1 LKSGYLMNFQTM
13 NDCYR
18 RIDLFNQGR
27 IPDMIRVKYN
37 LMEGDVFRFFRG
49 SNHLFYEDLARDNP
63 LPPSPLSWLCGD
75 LHLEN
80 FGSFKGDNRLVYFD
94 INDFD
99 DALLAPAAY
108 DIARLVCSIFVAFD
122 TLNIEQAK
130 AVNMGQLFLKTY
142 SETLTKGKAYYI
154 EPQTAKG
161 IVYKFLSAVS
171 RRKDKRILRKRT
183 VVKKDTLTI
192 LLEHP
197 RHFALDAGLKKELTA
212 YLNKWL
218 QNNSYSPYNF
228 EVQDVAFRMAGTG
241 SLGLK
246 RYLFLLKSKN
256 QEDKHM
262 LMEMKQSI
270 EPAPKR
276 HIRLQQ
282 PQWES
287 EAERVVNIQQHMQNI
302 PPALLS
308 FSHFRNESYVIQEM
322 QPTKDSFDFKLVREA
337 YRDLYQIIHD
347 MGVLTASAQIRSS
360 GWKGASVVDEL
371 SAFGGNKQWQDSVLE
386 FGQSYSRTVKQD
398 YLEFCIAMKD
408 LKSKPAVKSKNSN
421 ES

>member
-1 LKSGYLMNFQTM
+1 MS
-13 NDCYR
+13 DCFK
-18 RIDLFNQGR
+18 RIELFNEGR
-27 IPDMIRVKYN
+27 IPDMLRVKYN
-37 LMEGDVFRFFRG
+37 LMQGDVFRFFRG
-49 SNHLFYEDLARDNP
+49 TNHLFYEDLARNNP
-63 LPPSPLSWLCGD
+63 LPPSPISWLCGD

-99 DALLAPAAY
+99 DALLAPSLY

-122 TLNIEQAK
+122 SLKIEEAK
-130 AVNMGQLFLKTY
+130 AINMGQLFLKTY
-142 SETLTKGKAYYI
+142 SETLVKGKAYYI

-161 IVYKFLSAVS
+161 IVYKFLSTVS
-171 RRKDKRILRKRT
+171 KRKDKRILRKRT
-183 VVKKDTLTI
+183 IVKKDSLTI

-197 RHFALDAGLKKELTA
+197 RHFALEAALKKELTT
-212 YLNKWL
+212 YLNSWL

-262 LMEMKQSI
+262 FMEMKQSI
-270 EPAPKR
+270 EPAPKK
-276 HIRLQQ
+276 HIKMKQ

-287 EAERVVNIQQHMQNI
+287 ESERVVNIQQSMQNI

-322 QPTKDSFDFKLVREA
+322 QPTKDSFDFRLVRDA
-337 YRDLYQIIHD
+337 YRDLYQIIND

-360 GWKGASVVDEL
+360 GWKGASVVDEF
-371 SAFGGNKQWQDSVLE
+371 SAFGGNKQWQDSVLD
-386 FGQSYSRTVKQD
+386 FGKKYSQTVKQD
-398 YLEFCIAMKD
+398 YLEFCKSLMD
-408 LKSKPAVKSKNSN
+408 LKPKPVVKPKIYNGS
-421 ES
+421 